1 MSNQGNC
8 SIAICVDVDRDYPIP
23 IEGKKEAVSGA
34 EHQKEGSPNQKVN
47 TRGTIAGLHRI
58 LPLFKDYGI
67 QGTFFLEATT
77 SLSIPESTR
86 QHLDQH
92 EIGCHGLDHED
103 LTGEDTN
110 VELDEWTLR
119 TILRQ
124 AHTMIS
130 NNYKT
135 PVGFRAPYTHINKHV
150 FKILHDMGYLY
161 DSSVNHKGDTLP
173 EPYPIYEDLL
183 EVPLPVTKDHAG
195 RTIHLY
201 LWQLFEKGRKIKD
214 YKSAIKT
221 LAETSEGLILISF
234 HSWHLHYFI
243 AEKRYFTPQEVEENV
258 NLLTQI
264 LDYLQELNLPILTIA
279 DYLEK
284 KGKKDT

>member
-1 MSNQGNC
+1 MSNQGKC

-23 IEGKKEAVSGA
+23 VEGKKEAVSGA
-34 EHQKEGSPNQKVN
+34 NQKMGDFSNQKVN

-67 QGTFFLEATT
+67 TATFFLEATT

-86 QHLDQH
+86 QHLIQH
-92 EIGCHGLDHED
+92 EIGNHGLDHED
-103 LTGEDTN
+103 LTGEDTE
-110 VELDEWTLR
+110 VELDEWSLR

-135 PVGFRAPYTHINKHV
+135 PVGFRAPYSHINKHV
-150 FKILHDMGYLY
+150 FKILHDMEYLY
-161 DSSVNHKGDTLP
+161 DSSINHKGDTVP
-173 EPYPIYEDLL
+173 EPYAVYENLL
-183 EVPLPVTKDHAG
+183 EVPLPVTKDQAG

-201 LWQLFEKGRKIKD
+201 LWQLFEKGRKIED
-214 YKSAIKT
+214 YKSAIQMLTEK
-221 LAETSEGLILISF
+221 SVGLILISF
-234 HSWHLHYFI
+234 HSWHLHYYI

-264 LDYLQELNLPILTIA
+264 LDYLKELKLPILPIV
-279 DYLEK
+279 DYIEK
-284 KGKKDT
+284 RKAFT